1 MEDLTIKNMLKD
13 LAENIAGMYQLV
25 LMEIKVSLSSEHIEM
40 VIDGER
46 DITLKVCEEVNRK
59 MQEELEK
66 LNLNFSVTVS
76 TFGAFEIFKHPVQFK
91 KNIGRKVFL
100 KLKNGKEMEG
110 VLMKYSDNKMDIEIT
125 ERKNKEKGKGKITH
139 KQAYEFSQSD
149 IEFIKVKPSF

>member
-1 MEDLTIKNMLKD
+1 MEDLTIKNMLEN
-13 LAENIAGMYQLV
+13 LAQKVAGMYQLV
-25 LMEIKVSLSSEHIEM
+25 LMEIKISFSSEHIEM

-46 DITLKVCEEVNRK
+46 DISLKVCEEVNRK

-66 LNLNFSVTVS
+66 LNLNFSLTVS

-91 KNIGRKVFL
+91 KNIGRNVFL
-100 KLKNGKEMEG
+100 KLKNGKEIEG
-110 VLMKYSDNKMDIEIT
+110 VLKNYSDNKMDIEVT

-139 KQAYEFSQSD
+139 KHDYEFSQSE

>member
-1 MEDLTIKNMLKD
+1 MKDITIKNMLEV
-13 LAENIAGMYQLV
+13 LAEKVTGMYQLV
-25 LMEIKVSLSSEHIEM
+25 LIELKVSLSSEHIEM
-40 VIDGER
+40 VIDGEK

-76 TFGAFEIFKHPVQFK
+76 TFGAFEIFKHPVQFR
-91 KNIGRKVFL
+91 KNIGRNVFL
-100 KLKNGKEMEG
+100 KLKSGKEIEG
-110 VLMKYSDNKMDIEIT
+110 VLKNYSDNKMDIEVT
-125 ERKNKEKGKGKITH
+125 ERKNKEKGKGKITQ